1 MDNHGGNMAAT
12 GYTPAVP
19 RRPHAAKLLRLTP
32 ELEAE
37 IDAIARREYRTFT
50 AQVVK
55 MLQEWLEAHP
65 EQREPPRPPAA
76 P

>member
-1 MDNHGGNMAAT
+1 
-12 GYTPAVP
+12 
-19 RRPHAAKLLRLTP
+19 LRLTP

-55 MLQEWLEAHP
+55 MLEEWLAAHP
-65 EQREPPRPPAA
+65 EQRAHPEAQPPPA
-76 P
+76 

>member
-12 GYTPAVP
+12 GYTRPVP

-55 MLQEWLEAHP
+55 MLEEWLASHP
-65 EQREPPRPPAA
+65 EQREPQLA